1 MTIFLSTTPHP
12 SSQEEGTTWQGL
24 FTRHSILTHPLSR
37 TYGTFCAICYII
49 APTKKS
55 QDSGESWLSL

>member
-1 MTIFLSTTPHP
+1 MTVFVSTTPHP

-37 TYGTFCAICYII
+37 TYGSSLCHLLYHC
-49 APTKKS
+49 PHKKS
-55 QDSGESWLSL
+55 QGSGESWLSL